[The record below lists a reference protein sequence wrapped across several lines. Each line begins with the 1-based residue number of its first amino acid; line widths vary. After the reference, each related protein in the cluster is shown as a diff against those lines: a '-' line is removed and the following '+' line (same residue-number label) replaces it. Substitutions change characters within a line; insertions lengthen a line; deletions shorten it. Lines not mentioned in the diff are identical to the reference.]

1 MSSIL
6 LSIGLVLIVALIAVI
21 LARRIKIPLVAIEI
35 IIGIIL
41 GSSCLKLL
49 KRSSY
54 LDMMADL
61 GLIFLLFLAGL
72 EMGIR
77 RFKKESIV
85 VAIAS
90 FMAPFTLGAIIGKVY
105 GISSVLMG
113 TLLSTTSVGIVI
125 SVVEELKVDE
135 EIKRLILES
144 ALIVDALS
152 MFVLTISLEIERG
165 TPYSSLTISSIA
177 IIALFV
183 IPLIISRTRIKEYL
197 AKWVANESHFKQEVR
212 FCLALTIIIAGFFEF
227 LGFHAILG
235 SFLAG
240 LIISEITEEGDA
252 IREKLLGLGYGFFI
266 PFFFIVAGAV
276 VNIPLLIKQ
285 GNVDLVLLLLIAGIG
300 GKVLGVLVT
309 STFMKIPIKTG
320 TVMGILHSAR
330 LSLIIAGAKLGLDL
344 GLISQSIYSAITLFA
359 LATVLLSPLISKL
372 LAH

>member
-6 LSIGLVLIVALIAVI
+6 LSIGLVLVLALIAVI
-21 LARRIKIPLVAIEI
+21 VARRIKMPLVAIEV
-35 IIGIIL
+35 IIGIML
-41 GSSCLKLL
+41 GRSCLKLL
-49 KRSSY
+49 TTDTY
-54 LDMMADL
+54 LDVMANL

-77 RFKKESIV
+77 RFRRESIAI
-85 VAIAS
+85 AIAS
-90 FMAPFTLGAIIGKVY
+90 FITPFILGVIVGKTY
-105 GISSVLMG
+105 GISSILMG

-125 SVVEELKVDE
+125 SVVGELKINE
-135 EIKRLILES
+135 EMKRLILES

-177 IIALFV
+177 IVALFV
-183 IPLIISRTRIKEYL
+183 IPLIISKTRIKKYL
-197 AKWVANESHFKQEVR
+197 TRWIANESHFKQEVR

-266 PFFFIVAGAV
+266 PFFFIVAGAT
-276 VNIPLLIKQ
+276 VNIPLLVRQ
-285 GNVDLVLLLLIAGIG
+285 GNIDLVLLLLLAGMG
-300 GKVLGVLVT
+300 GKVLGVLIT
-309 STFMKIPIKTG
+309 SIFMKISIKIG
-320 TVMGILHSAR
+320 AVMGILHSAR